1 MTYPNSFRL
10 PRPVPLV
17 LLLGLLLLPSNS
29 AAEMY
34 AAGMV
39 GYTAPNDLTNIQG
52 TGAASGI
59 SLSDLELKSSV
70 AYGGKI
76 GYFFPGVNWLG
87 IETEL
92 YNTTPHVKQQ
102 SVAASGFGVTVP
114 LGTAPGFNLRVL
126 TWGINAVVRYPGN
139 TFQPYA
145 GVGLGVFFAE
155 AKFQGQSESDTAPG
169 LNALAGMRWFATDH
183 LALFAE
189 YKYNRA
195 TFNLPNVIGFEADY
209 SANIFMGG
217 VSYHF

>member
-52 TGAASGI
+52 TGVASGI

-102 SVAASGFGVTVP
+102 SVTASGFGVTVP

-169 LNALAGMRWFATDH
+169 LNALAGMRLFATDH

>member
-1 MTYPNSFRL
+1 MNYSILARL
-10 PRPVPLV
+10 SGAV
-17 LLLGLLLLPSNS
+17 LFLFLYDLLLLPSPS

-34 AAGMV
+34 VAGMV
-39 GYTAPNDLTNIQG
+39 GYTAPNDLTNVEG
-52 TGAASGI
+52 TNGLSGI
-59 SLSDLELKSSV
+59 SLSDLEMKSSV

-76 GYFFPGVNWLG
+76 GYFFPALNWLG
-87 IETEL
+87 VETEV

-102 SVAASGFGVTVP
+102 SVTASGFGVSVP
-114 LGTAPGFNLRVL
+114 LGTVPGFNVRVL
-126 TWGINAVVRYPGN
+126 TWGINAIVRYPGK

-155 AKFQGQSESDTAPG
+155 AKFQGQSDSDTAPG
-169 LNALAGMRWFATDH
+169 LNALAGIRFFAIDH

-195 TFNLPNVIGFEADY
+195 SFSFPNAIGFDVDY

>member
-1 MTYPNSFRL
+1 MTYPISFRL
-10 PRPVPLV
+10 PGPIPQL
-17 LLLGLLLLPSNS
+17 LLLGVLLIPSNS

-102 SVAASGFGVTVP
+102 SVTASGFGVTVP

-126 TWGINAVVRYPGN
+126 TWGINAVARYPGKM
-139 TFQPYA
+139 FQPYA

-169 LNALAGMRWFATDH
+169 LNALAGMRLFATDH